1 MSEASPSPP
10 SPPSQD
16 LAEEAERRFAARRS
30 ETGARD
36 PREYYRGLL
45 RDLRE
50 ADPDAYRTLVAR
62 YESEVVRGI
71 AAEGADPLEAW
82 LAFGATLA
90 QTVAGPG
97 TLHRVDAAGASAPA
111 TSPLPW
117 DALLLHIPNGK
128 KGGGRGG
135 RALPVGLP
143 PELSP
148 AQRATVDLL
157 VHGKV
162 RVESPLPSSAPPP
175 EPPADA

>member
-1 MSEASPSPP
+1 MHDPSPAP
-10 SPPSQD
+10 PPSTSPD
-16 LAEEAERRFAARRS
+16 GLSDEADRRFAARRS

-45 RDLRE
+45 RGLRE
-50 ADPDAYRTLVAR
+50 TDPDAYRTLVER
-62 YESEVVRGI
+62 YEAEVVQAI

-82 LAFGATLA
+82 LAFGAVLA
-90 QTVAGPG
+90 QAVAGPG
-97 TLHRVDAAGASAPA
+97 GLHSVDATGQSAPA
-111 TSPLPW
+111 APPLPW
-117 DALLLHIPNGK
+117 DALLLHIPEGK
-128 KGGGRGG
+128 GGGGRGG

-162 RVESPLPSSAPPP
+162 RSEAPPAATSP
-175 EPPADA
+175 ALEPPG